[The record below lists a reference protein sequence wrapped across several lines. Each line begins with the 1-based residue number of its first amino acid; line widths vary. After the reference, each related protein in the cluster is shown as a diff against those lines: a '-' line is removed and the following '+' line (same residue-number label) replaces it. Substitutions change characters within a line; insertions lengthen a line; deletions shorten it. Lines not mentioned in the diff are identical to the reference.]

1 MKASR
6 MKKFVAVALAF
17 AMVLPLSAPVFA
29 AETPSTTE
37 SRVNNRYYFTTEPG
51 TRHFVYSHVKTW
63 EDLQTEEAYDNAV
76 DAFIAALT
84 GKLPSSDYK
93 VSSSFVLN
101 SFADM
106 LNAMHGIGSKGKV
119 EIYSRLDTRYR
130 VDSITGTKTRVGY
143 TYVLEYLIYVDNGKG
158 YTLINTREC
167 SRNGK

>member
-51 TRHFVYSHVKTW
+51 TRRFVYSHVKTW
-63 EDLQTEEAYDNAV
+63 QDLQTEAAYQAAINACI
-76 DAFIAALT
+76 DALT
-84 GKLPSSDYK
+84 GKLPSDNFE
-93 VSSSFVLN
+93 VSPNIVGKC
-101 SFADM
+101 FADI
-106 LNAMHGIGSKGKV
+106 LNGMHGIGSKGKV
-119 EIYSRLDTRYR
+119 EIYSRTDTRYR
-130 VDSITGTKTRVGY
+130 VDSVTHKKTRVGY

-158 YTLINTREC
+158 YTLINTREW